1 MFKFICPRFIF
12 KVEKWKWNKE
22 YRLYV
27 STMGHFRD
35 EHKQPIPIKLN
46 RNGYV
51 VIRTRN
57 GYQMAHR
64 LVMKTW
70 MPTEDMDNLTVDHL
84 DHNKRN
90 NVLDNLEWVTEK
102 ENKRRAVADHLPSA
116 AKKAKKEE
124 QTASLEKTKKE
135 KQAALLA
142 IKDERRL
149 TKAERRQLNKLCP
162 NRYHNSKLTFNDL
175 IFYVNGVECPDVDTA
190 IATAKVIFENSVQEG
205 GPGPQL
211 VHWKEDA
218 VRQKYESLLSMC
230 RHFNNKVID
239 GKDGLCVYLYL
250 NLTVKVKEDI

>member
-1 MFKFICPRFIF
+1 MFMFKFICPRFIF

-22 YRLYV
+22 FRLYV
-27 STMGHFRD
+27 SNTGKFKD

-46 RNGYV
+46 QNGYV
-51 VIRTRN
+51 VIKTRN
-57 GYQMAHR
+57 GYQTAHR

-90 NVLDNLEWVTEK
+90 NCVDNLEWVTES
-102 ENKRRAVADHLPSA
+102 ENKRRAANDHLPSA

-124 QTASLEKTKKE
+124 QKQ
-135 KQAALLA
+135 KQADA
-142 IKDERRL
+142 IQAATEGRRM
-149 TKAERRQLNKLCP
+149 TKAERRQLSRMCP
-162 NRYHNSKLTFNDL
+162 NRYHNSNLTFNDL

-211 VHWKEDA
+211 VHWQETV